1 MNLDSLGRAA
11 QALSDHPRRAAALVF
26 LLALAP
32 RILMA
37 VRLPAAILWPDGAR
51 YMLVADHLL
60 AGTGFGSLGDNAL
73 SVPTQPVLLAGV
85 RFVFDDSFLAL
96 RIFFAVIGAATC
108 AAGYEL
114 ARRLFGA
121 VPGLLAGVGLALYPP
136 LIYLSALFE
145 YPQPFFM
152 LLMALVF
159 LAYDGFTRSG
169 SIRTLLLCGLCL
181 GLAILTVP
189 TVLLYV
195 PLLLGCLLLAQR
207 GRIWVYGPLI
217 VLAISLPV
225 AAWSVRNYAAYGTPI
240 LVNKAGGFNFWM
252 ANSETYYDLG
262 KIGVTPPCGRG
273 YEQTSFCVQFRAL
286 HQHLKSLHPTPE
298 QLILQEDA
306 ACWQNGLSFL
316 RADLGRSAAL
326 TLRKFLLYW
335 SPFPDAVHSG
345 GSYEGRAASWVA
357 ALSYLP
363 VLVLGVIGLV
373 LSRRHWRALLPVYG
387 YFAVFMSAY
396 SLFMPTTRYRLPLD
410 FFLIIFSAYT
420 LGRLISPDPKAST
433 P

>member
-1 MNLDSLGRAA
+1 MNFNFVQRSSE
-11 QALSDHPRRAAALVF
+11 ALAGHPRRAAALIFV
-26 LLALAP
+26 LALAP
-32 RILMA
+32 RVVMA
-37 VRLPAAILWPDGAR
+37 LRLPAAVLWPDGAR
-51 YMLVADHLL
+51 YLLVADHLL
-60 AGTGFGSLGDNAL
+60 AGAGFGSLGDNAL
-73 SVPTQPVLLAGV
+73 SVPTQPVLLAAV
-85 RFVFDDSFLAL
+85 RFVSSDSFLAL

-114 ARRLFGA
+114 TRRLFGPVSA
-121 VPGLLAGVGLALYPP
+121 LLGGVGLALYPP

-159 LAYDGFTRSG
+159 LAYEAFTRSR
-169 SIRTLLLCGLCL
+169 SISVLLLCGLCL
-181 GLAILTVP
+181 GFAILTVP

-195 PLLLGCLLLAQR
+195 PLLLGCLLLEQR
-207 GRIWVYGPLI
+207 RRIWIYGPLL
-217 VLAISLPV
+217 VLALSLPV
-225 AAWSVRNYAAYGTPI
+225 AAWSLRNYAAYGTPI

-252 ANSETYYDLG
+252 ANSETYYELG

-273 YEQTSFCVQFRAL
+273 YEQTTFCVQFRTL
-286 HQHLKSLHPTPE
+286 HQHLKSLHPTPD

-306 ACWQNGLSFL
+306 GSWQNGLSFL
-316 RADLGRSAAL
+316 RADLPRAAAL
-326 TLRKFLLYW
+326 TVRKFLLYW
-335 SPFPDAVHSG
+335 SPIPDAVHRG
-345 GSYEGRAASWVA
+345 GSYEGKAAIWVA

-363 VLVLGVIGLV
+363 VLVLGLIGLV
-373 LSRRHWRALLPVYG
+373 LSRRHWRALLPVYA

-410 FFLIIFSAYT
+410 FFLILFSAYT
-420 LGRLISPDPKAST
+420 LGRLVGPDPKAS